1 MRSLSDIISIM
12 ILTNSTLIYKMV
24 IVATSYYK
32 LYHKEDNTMN
42 KPNTESKAKSN
53 KVEELIIDSF
63 SVNRVHQFDNGGV
76 TFDMTVNGISIYGCR
91 VVETKDGDFI
101 GLPQRKGK
109 DGKYYSIVWA
119 RFSEADTK
127 DILAEVEKQLNS

>member
-1 MRSLSDIISIM
+1 M
-12 ILTNSTLIYKMV
+12 K
-24 IVATSYYK
+24 
-32 LYHKEDNTMN
+32 

-101 GLPQRKGK
+101 GLPQRKGN
-109 DGKYYSIVWA
+109 DGKWYSIVWA
-119 RFSEADTK
+119 KFSETDTMY
-127 DILAEVEKQLNS
+127 ILAEVEKQLNS

>member
-1 MRSLSDIISIM
+1 M
-12 ILTNSTLIYKMV
+12 K
-24 IVATSYYK
+24 
-32 LYHKEDNTMN
+32 

-53 KVEELIIDSF
+53 SKQEELKIDSF

-91 VVETKDGDFI
+91 VLETKDGDCI
-101 GLPQRKGK
+101 GLPQRKGN

-119 RFSEADTK
+119 RFSDADSK
-127 DILAEVEKQLNS
+127 DILAEVENSLIPNFHIEPRRDRSAKSVPILLRKENTWHN

>member
-1 MRSLSDIISIM
+1 
-12 ILTNSTLIYKMV
+12 
-24 IVATSYYK
+24 
-32 LYHKEDNTMN
+32 MN
-42 KPNTESKAKSN
+42 KPNTESKAKS
-53 KVEELIIDSF
+53 KKGEELKIDSF

-76 TFDMTVNGISIYGCR
+76 AFDMTVNGIAIYGCR

-101 GLPQRKGK
+101 GLPQRKGN

-119 RFSEADTK
+119 KFSEADTN

>member
-1 MRSLSDIISIM
+1 M
-12 ILTNSTLIYKMV
+12 ILTNPTIFYKMV
-24 IVATSYYK
+24 IVATSYYN
-32 LYHKEDNTMN
+32 YISQGGNTMN
-42 KPNTESKAKSN
+42 KPNTESKAKS
-53 KVEELIIDSF
+53 KKGEELKIDSF

-101 GLPQRKGK
+101 GLPQRKGN

-119 RFSEADTK
+119 RFSEQDTK
-127 DILAEVEKQLNS
+127 DILAEVEKNLNS

>member
-1 MRSLSDIISIM
+1 
-12 ILTNSTLIYKMV
+12 
-24 IVATSYYK
+24 
-32 LYHKEDNTMN
+32 MN
-42 KPNTESKAKSN
+42 KPNTESKTKSS
-53 KVEELIIDSF
+53 KIEELKIDSF

-76 TFDMTVNGISIYGCR
+76 AFDMTVNGISIYGCR

-101 GLPQRKGK
+101 GLPQRMGK

-119 RFSEADTK
+119 RFSDVDAK

>member
-1 MRSLSDIISIM
+1 
-12 ILTNSTLIYKMV
+12 
-24 IVATSYYK
+24 
-32 LYHKEDNTMN
+32 MN
-42 KPNTESKAKSN
+42 KPNTESKAKKS
-53 KVEELIIDSF
+53 KGEELKIDSF

-76 TFDMTVNGISIYGCR
+76 AFDMTVNGITIYGCR

-119 RFSEADTK
+119 RFADADSK

>member
-1 MRSLSDIISIM
+1 
-12 ILTNSTLIYKMV
+12 
-24 IVATSYYK
+24 
-32 LYHKEDNTMN
+32 MN
-42 KPNTESKAKSN
+42 KPNTESKAKS
-53 KVEELIIDSF
+53 KKGEELNIDSF

-76 TFDMTVNGISIYGCR
+76 AFDMTVNGISIYGCR

-127 DILAEVEKQLNS
+127 DILSEVEKQLNS

>member
-1 MRSLSDIISIM
+1 
-12 ILTNSTLIYKMV
+12 
-24 IVATSYYK
+24 
-32 LYHKEDNTMN
+32 MN

-53 KVEELIIDSF
+53 KVEELKIDSF

-101 GLPQRKGK
+101 GLPQRKGN
-109 DGKYYSIVWA
+109 DGKWYSIVWA
-119 RFSEADTK
+119 KFSEADAK

>member
-1 MRSLSDIISIM
+1 M
-12 ILTNSTLIYKMV
+12 K
-24 IVATSYYK
+24 
-32 LYHKEDNTMN
+32 
-42 KPNTESKAKSN
+42 KPNTESKAKSKQDKLN
-53 KVEELIIDSF
+53 IDSF

-101 GLPQRKGK
+101 GLPQRKGN

-119 RFSEADTK
+119 RISETDTK

>member
-1 MRSLSDIISIM
+1 M
-12 ILTNSTLIYKMV
+12 ILTNPTIFYKMV

-32 LYHKEDNTMN
+32 LYHKEDDTMK

-53 KVEELIIDSF
+53 SKQEELKIDSF

-76 TFDMTVNGISIYGCR
+76 TFDMTVNGITIYGCL

-101 GLPQRKGK
+101 GLPQRKGN
-109 DGKYYSIVWA
+109 DGKWYSIVWA
-119 RFSEADTK
+119 KFSEKDSK